1 MPKTAGHDGIGTK
14 LAQHPKVH
22 EDRNISQKIM
32 RTSFL
37 GFIVLKRPCWR
48 CHSINRRIRTM
59 IVIGVIKG
67 ESDRNTGNLKSS
79 GRSAAT
85 GFSVKK

>member
-1 MPKTAGHDGIGTK
+1 
-14 LAQHPKVH
+14 
-22 EDRNISQKIM
+22 
-32 RTSFL
+32 
-37 GFIVLKRPCWR
+37 
-48 CHSINRRIRTM
+48 M
-59 IVIGVIKG
+59 IVVEVIKG